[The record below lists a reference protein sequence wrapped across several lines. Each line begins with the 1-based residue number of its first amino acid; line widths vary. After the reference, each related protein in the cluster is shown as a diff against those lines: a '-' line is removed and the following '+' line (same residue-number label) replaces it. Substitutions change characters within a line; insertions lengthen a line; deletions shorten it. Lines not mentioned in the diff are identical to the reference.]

1 MRIIKKLLF
10 TVLSIIFVA
19 GTVNTVLAKSDN
31 AKSMETGK
39 DKQVSNTIKATTQ
52 EEIKVKN
59 PKAREAIETAIKT
72 AEQSE
77 ATVESS
83 LNQMAGRP
91 GFLKF
96 IVGPDYKNAG
106 QVRSEIVR
114 LRNQISQLTRTKE
127 EEKLS
132 GTDSANIDQSIT
144 TLEASMTSIE
154 TRLNEALKGVSL
166 FGWLGRLLSGFVAPT
181 GTPVPVVTPTG
192 TPSATF
198 IPTIAPTPTI

>member
-1 MRIIKKLLF
+1 MLI
-10 TVLSIIFVA
+10 A

-31 AKSMETGK
+31 AKSTETGK

-77 ATVESS
+77 ATAESS

-106 QVRSEIVR
+106 QVRSEIAR

-127 EEKLS
+127 KEKLS
-132 GTDSANIDQSIT
+132 GADAATIDQSIA

-181 GTPVPVVTPTG
+181 GIPVPVVTPTG